1 MKNKIKLNEDFL
13 PDFISMTNFCE
24 SVGYIVKFRRGGK
37 GLLCDV
43 YHNSKHIHTGKKYFS
58 TCMDAQKESY
68 SQIYKRIIKN
78 KSLAQ

>member
-1 MKNKIKLNEDFL
+1 MENDFL

-24 SVGYIVKFRRGGK
+24 DVGYVVKFRREDK
-37 GLLCDV
+37 GILCDV
-43 YHNSKHIHTGKKYFS
+43 YYNTDHIHTGKKYFH